1 MPNTINIPTPLRPFT
16 DKKEAVEVSGATVGE
31 LLLDLT
37 TRYEGLRKHL
47 YADNGKLRN
56 FVNVYLNDED
66 IRYLQ
71 REATPVKAG
80 DTLSIVPSVAGGAP
94 TSAEATVGKPATA
107 MPANVG
113 PGLQTRPDDLSPEE
127 IKRYSRHLI
136 MPEMGMDGQRKLK
149 QSSVLCIGAGGLGS
163 PAAMYLAAAGIG
175 RLGIVDFDVVDYS
188 NLQRQLLHTTND
200 VGRTKLE
207 SAREKVVAL
216 NPHVQVD
223 TYEEALSSENA
234 MRLFKGYD
242 VILDGTDNF
251 PTRYLVNDACVLS
264 GIPNAYGSI
273 FRFEGQASVFATKDG
288 PCYRCLYPEPPP
300 PGLVPSCAEGGVL
313 GVLPGV
319 IGVIQATESIK
330 LLTGIGEPLI
340 GRFLIYDALKM
351 KFREL
356 RLKKD
361 PECPV
366 CGPNPTV
373 TKLIDYDQFCGVT
386 PAHATDNAGG
396 TVSNWEIT
404 PVELKKKLDAGETP
418 FILDVREPNEYQIN
432 RIPGST
438 LIPLGE
444 LPRRYQELPRDREI
458 VAQCKMGGRSAKA
471 MDFLKTVGFTNVK
484 NLKGGILEWID
495 KVDPSQP
502 KY

>member
-1 MPNTINIPTPLRPFT
+1 MSTATETELPT
-16 DKKEAVEVSGATVGE
+16 
-31 LLLDLT
+31 
-37 TRYEGLRKHL
+37 
-47 YADNGKLRN
+47 
-56 FVNVYLNDED
+56 LN
-66 IRYLQ
+66 
-71 REATPVKAG
+71 A
-80 DTLSIVPSVAGGAP
+80 
-94 TSAEATVGKPATA
+94 
-107 MPANVG
+107 
-113 PGLQTRPDDLSPEE
+113 EE

-136 MPEMGMDGQRKLK
+136 MPEVGMDGQRRIK
-149 QSSVLCIGAGGLGS
+149 QGSVLCIGAGGLGS
-163 PAAMYLAAAGIG
+163 PAAMYLAAAGVG
-175 RLGIVDFDVVDYS
+175 RIGIVDFDVVDYS

-207 SAREKVVAL
+207 SAKSKINAL
-216 NPHVQVD
+216 NPHVQVE
-223 TYEEALSSENA
+223 TYEEALSSDNA

-251 PTRYLVNDACVLS
+251 PTRYLVNDACVLM

-330 LLTGIGEPLI
+330 LLTGIGQPLI
-340 GRFLIYDALKM
+340 GRFLIYDALNM

-356 RLKKD
+356 KLRKD
-361 PECPV
+361 PDCPV
-366 CGPNPTV
+366 CGTHPTV
-373 TKLIDYDQFCGVT
+373 TKLIDYDQFCGIVQ
-386 PAHATDNAGG
+386 PAQDHSSGA
-396 TVSNWEIT
+396 TVSATEIT
-404 PVELKKKLDAGETP
+404 PVELKAKLDAGETP

-432 RIPGST
+432 KIPGST

-444 LPRRYQELPRDREI
+444 LPRRYQELPKDRQI
-458 VAQCKMGGRSAKA
+458 VTQCKMGGRSAKA
-471 MDFLKTVGFTNVK
+471 QDFLKTVGFTDVL
-484 NLKGGILEWID
+484 NLKGGILAWID
-495 KVDPSQP
+495 TVDPSQP